1 MLLFPI
7 SKWEHKEDPF
17 ISQALEVQLAYFWS
31 TCRSRHDQ
39 IGGDILEMLM
49 SFTDFMTF
57 KEMFLEYRS
66 VSVLYVSFFTILS
79 LHVILIV
86 KGHFLQKNSFK

>member
-1 MLLFPI
+1 
-7 SKWEHKEDPF
+7 
-17 ISQALEVQLAYFWS
+17 
-31 TCRSRHDQ
+31 
-39 IGGDILEMLM
+39 MLM

-66 VSVLYVSFFTILS
+66 VSVLYVLFFTILS
-79 LHVILIV
+79 PHVILIV